1 MCVAQ
6 LQPHSKELNI
16 VGGGGG
22 EHRTSPTR
30 LLLEGVNQ
38 VRLMLIF

>member
-16 VGGGGG
+16 VGGGG

>member
-16 VGGGGG
+16 VGGG